1 MTPVYAMVKDVKGEF
16 DQVVEK
22 VREELK
28 AEGFGVLMEIDVQ
41 KTLKQKLG
49 VDYDRY
55 LILGACNPPNAYK
68 ALQAEVEVG
77 LLLPCNV
84 VVYEK
89 EGRVFVGVVR
99 PTKVLVLSGNDKLK
113 AIAEEVEER
122 LVRVLN
128 QV

>member
-22 VREELK
+22 VREKLK
-28 AEGFGVLMEIDVQ
+28 VEGFGVLMEIDVQ